1 MKLNYKEL
9 GNPESQPLLILHG
22 VFGSLDNWLTLG
34 RQFSET
40 YRVFLIDQRNHGRS
54 PHDSKMNYGVLADD
68 LNNFIE
74 AHQLKNPLLI
84 GHSMGGKVVM
94 QYALTYP
101 NTFEKMAIVDISPRK
116 YNVSHHEAILNGLKA
131 IDVENLKSR
140 SQADQTLANY
150 VDEEGVRMFLLK
162 NLARTK
168 DGFEWKMNLPILAK
182 SITKIGGKITKNQD
196 IGTAVDFNDTPAL
209 FINGGQSRYIQEK
222 DVPTITKHFP
232 NAHIH
237 TIHDAGHWVHAQSP
251 KEFFDVVM
259 KFLKETI

>member
-9 GNPESQPLLILHG
+9 GNPKSQPLLILHG

-34 RQFSET
+34 RQFAET

-54 PHDSKMNYGVLADD
+54 PHDSTMNYTALADD
-68 LNNFIE
+68 LHNFIE
-74 AHQLKNPLLI
+74 EHQLKNPLLI

-94 QYALTYP
+94 QYALNYP
-101 NTFEKMAIVDISPRK
+101 DTFEKMVIVDISPRK

-131 IDVENLKSR
+131 IDVEKLENR
-140 SQADQTLANY
+140 SDADEVLGQY
-150 VDEEGVRMFLLK
+150 IDEEDVRMFLLK

-168 DGFEWKMNLPILAK
+168 EGFEWKMNLPVLEK
-182 SITKIGGKITKNQD
+182 SITKIGGAVTKNKNID
-196 IGTAVDFNDTPAL
+196 TAIDYNEKPTL

-222 DVPTITKHFP
+222 DISTITKYFP

-259 KFLKETI
+259 KFLKN

>member
-9 GNPESQPLLILHG
+9 GDPKSQPLLILHG

-34 RQFSET
+34 RQFAEQ

-54 PHDSKMNYGVLADD
+54 PHDSTMNYVILAED
-68 LNNFIE
+68 LHNFIE
-74 AHQLKNPLLI
+74 EHQLQNPLLI

-101 NTFEKMAIVDISPRK
+101 TTFEKMVVVDISPRK

-131 IDVENLKSR
+131 INIQKIESR
-140 SQADQTLANY
+140 NEADETLGQY
-150 VDEEGVRMFLLK
+150 IEEEGVRLFLLK

-168 DGFEWKMNLPILAK
+168 DGFEWKMNLPVLEK
-182 SITKIGGKITKNQD
+182 SIIKIGGAVTKNKN
-196 IGTAVDFNDTPAL
+196 IATAVDYNEKPTL

-222 DVPTITKHFP
+222 DIPNITKYFP

-237 TIHDAGHWVHAQSP
+237 TIHEAGHWVHAQAP
-251 KEFFDVVM
+251 EEFFDVVM
-259 KFLKETI
+259 KFLNE

>member
-9 GNPESQPLLILHG
+9 GNPNSQPLLILHG

-34 RQFSET
+34 RQFAET

-54 PHDSKMNYGVLADD
+54 PHDSTMNYTALADD
-68 LNNFIE
+68 LHHFIE
-74 AHQLKNPLLI
+74 EHQLKNPLLI

-101 NTFEKMAIVDISPRK
+101 NTYEKMIVVDISPRK

-131 IDVENLKSR
+131 IDVENLTSR
-140 SQADQTLANY
+140 DEADKKLEHY
-150 VDEEGVRMFLLK
+150 IEEEGVRLFLLK

-168 DGFEWKMNLPILAK
+168 DGFEWKMNLPILEK
-182 SITKIGGKITKNQD
+182 SITKIGSAVTKNKNVD
-196 IGTAVDFNDTPAL
+196 TAVDFNEKPAL
-209 FINGGQSRYIQEK
+209 FINGGQSRYVQEK
-222 DVPTITKHFP
+222 DISTITKYFP

-237 TIHDAGHWVHAQSP
+237 TIHQAGHWIHAQAP
-251 KEFFDVVM
+251 EDFFKVVM
-259 KFLKETI
+259 NFLKN

>member
-9 GNPESQPLLILHG
+9 GNPKSQPLLILHG

-34 RQFSET
+34 RQFAET

-54 PHDSKMNYGVLADD
+54 PHNEKMNYTILADD
-68 LNNFIE
+68 LHHFIE
-74 AHQLKNPLLI
+74 EHQLQNPLLI

-94 QYALTYP
+94 QYALNYP
-101 NTFEKMAIVDISPRK
+101 DTFEKMIVVDISPRK

-140 SQADQTLANY
+140 NEADEKLEQY
-150 VDEEGVRMFLLK
+150 IDEEGVRMFLLK

-168 DGFEWKMNLPILAK
+168 DGFEWKMNLPILEK
-182 SITKIGGKITKNQD
+182 SIIKIGGAVTKNKEID
-196 IGTAVDFNDTPAL
+196 TAVDFNDKPTL
-209 FINGGQSRYIQEK
+209 FINGGESRYIQEK
-222 DVPTITKHFP
+222 DIPTITKYFP

-237 TIHDAGHWVHAQSP
+237 TIHEAGHWVHAQAP
-251 KEFFDVVM
+251 EEFFSVVM
-259 KFLKETI
+259 NFLEN

>member
-9 GNPESQPLLILHG
+9 GNVNAPPLLILHG

-54 PHDSKMNYGVLADD
+54 PHDDKMNYIVLADD
-68 LNNFIE
+68 LHNFIE
-74 AHQLKNPLLI
+74 EHQLKNPLLI

-101 NTFEKMAIVDISPRK
+101 TAFEKMVVVDIAPRK

-131 IDVENLKSR
+131 IDIENLESR
-140 SQADQTLANY
+140 NDADEKLGQY
-150 VDEEGVRMFLLK
+150 IDEEGVRMFLLK

-168 DGFEWKMNLPILAK
+168 EGYEWKMNLPILEK
-182 SITKIGGKITKNQD
+182 SILKIGGAVTKNKN
-196 IGTAVDFNDTPAL
+196 VDSSVDYNEKPVL

-222 DVPTITKHFP
+222 DITMITKYFP

-237 TIHDAGHWVHAQSP
+237 TIEEAGHWVHAQTP
-251 KEFFDVVM
+251 KEFFEVVM
-259 KFLKETI
+259 SFLQS

>member
-9 GNPESQPLLILHG
+9 GDPKSQPLLILHG

-34 RQFSET
+34 RQFAET

-54 PHDSKMNYGVLADD
+54 PHDPTMNYAVLADD
-68 LNNFIE
+68 LHHFIE
-74 AHQLKNPLLI
+74 EHQLKNSLLI
-84 GHSMGGKVVM
+84 GHSMGGKTVM

-101 NTFEKMAIVDISPRK
+101 TTFEKMIVVDISPRK

-131 IDVENLKSR
+131 IKIEKLESR
-140 SQADQTLANY
+140 NDADETLGQY
-150 VDEEGVRMFLLK
+150 IDEESVRMFLLK

-168 DGFEWKMNLPILAK
+168 DGFEWKMNLPILEK
-182 SITKIGGKITKNQD
+182 SITKIGGAVTKNKSVE
-196 IGTAVDFNDTPAL
+196 TAVDYNSKPAL
-209 FINGGQSRYIQEK
+209 FINGGQSRYVQEK
-222 DVPTITKHFP
+222 DISTITKFFP

-251 KEFFDVVM
+251 KEFFDVAM
-259 KFLKETI
+259 NFLKD

>member
-9 GNPESQPLLILHG
+9 GDPKSQPLLILHG

-34 RQFSET
+34 REFSET

-54 PHDSKMNYGVLADD
+54 PHDTKMNYAILAED
-68 LNNFIE
+68 LHNFIE
-74 AHQLKNPLLI
+74 EHKLKNPLLI

-101 NTFEKMAIVDISPRK
+101 DAFQKMVVVDISPRK

-131 IDVENLKSR
+131 IDVQKLESR
-140 SQADQTLANY
+140 NGADETLEQY
-150 VDEEGVRMFLLK
+150 IDEEGVRMFLLK

-168 DGFEWKMNLPILAK
+168 DGFEWKMNLPVLEK
-182 SITKIGGKITKNQD
+182 SILKIGGAVTKNKSID
-196 IGTAVDFNDTPAL
+196 SAVDYNEKPVL

-222 DVPTITKHFP
+222 DIPTITKYFP

-251 KEFFDVVM
+251 KEFFETVTN
-259 KFLKETI
+259 FLKD

>member
-9 GNPESQPLLILHG
+9 GDPKSQPLLILHG

-34 RQFSET
+34 REFSET

-54 PHDSKMNYGVLADD
+54 PHDAKMNYAILAED
-68 LNNFIE
+68 LHNFAE
-74 AHQLKNPLLI
+74 EHKLKNPLLI
-84 GHSMGGKVVM
+84 GHSMGGKVAM

-101 NTFEKMAIVDISPRK
+101 DTFQKMVIVDISPRK

-131 IDVENLKSR
+131 IDVQKLESR
-140 SQADQTLANY
+140 NEADETLGQY
-150 VDEEGVRMFLLK
+150 IDEEGVRMFLLK

-168 DGFEWKMNLPILAK
+168 DGFEWKMNLPVLEK
-182 SITKIGGKITKNQD
+182 SILKIGGAVTKNKSID
-196 IGTAVDFNDTPAL
+196 SAVDYNEKPVL

-222 DVPTITKHFP
+222 DIPTITKYFP

-251 KEFFDVVM
+251 KEFFETVTN
-259 KFLKETI
+259 FLKD

>member
-9 GNPESQPLLILHG
+9 GDPKSQPLLILHG

-34 RQFSET
+34 RQFAET

-54 PHDSKMNYGVLADD
+54 PHDEKMNYAVLADD
-68 LNNFIE
+68 LYHFIE
-74 AHQLKNPLLI
+74 EHQLKNPLLI

-101 NTFEKMAIVDISPRK
+101 DTYEKMVVVDISPRK

-140 SQADQTLANY
+140 GEADEKLGQY
-150 VDEEGVRMFLLK
+150 IDEEGVRMFLLK

-168 DGFEWKMNLPILAK
+168 DGFEWKMNLPVLEK
-182 SITKIGGKITKNQD
+182 SILKIGGAVTKNKNID
-196 IGTAVDFNDTPAL
+196 TAVDFNDKSTL

-222 DVPTITKHFP
+222 DIPTIIKYFP
-232 NAHIH
+232 TAHIH
-237 TIHDAGHWVHAQSP
+237 TIEEAGHWVHAQAP
-251 KEFFDVVM
+251 KEFFETVM
-259 KFLKETI
+259 NFLQS

>member
-9 GNPESQPLLILHG
+9 GNPTSQPLLILHG

-34 RQFSET
+34 RQFSEH

-54 PHDSKMNYGVLADD
+54 PHDSKMNYTILAED
-68 LNNFIE
+68 LHNFIE
-74 AHQLKNPLLI
+74 EHQLKNPLLI

-101 NTFEKMAIVDISPRK
+101 NTFEKMVVVDISPRK
-116 YNVSHHEAILNGLKA
+116 YNISHHEAILNGLKA
-131 IDVENLKSR
+131 IDVEKLKSR
-140 SQADQTLANY
+140 NDADETLGQY
-150 VDEEGVRMFLLK
+150 IDEEGVRMFLLK
-162 NLARTK
+162 NLARSK
-168 DGFEWKMNLPILAK
+168 EGFEWKMNLSALEK
-182 SITKIGGKITKNQD
+182 SITKIGGAVTKNKN
-196 IGTAVDFNDTPAL
+196 INTAVDYNEKSTL

-222 DVPTITKHFP
+222 DIPNITKYFP

-237 TIHDAGHWVHAQSP
+237 TIHDAGHWVHAQAP

-259 KFLKETI
+259 KFLND

>member
-9 GNPESQPLLILHG
+9 GNTQAQPLLILHG

-34 RQFSET
+34 RQFAEN

-54 PHDSKMNYGVLADD
+54 PHDAIMNYTVLADD
-68 LNNFIE
+68 LHNFIE
-74 AHQLKNPLLI
+74 EHQLKNPLLI

-101 NTFEKMAIVDISPRK
+101 DTFDRMVVVDIAPRK

-131 IDVENLKSR
+131 IDIENLKNR
-140 SQADQTLANY
+140 TDADEILGQY
-150 VDEEGVRMFLLK
+150 IDEEGVRMFLLK
-162 NLARTK
+162 NLARSK
-168 DGFEWKMNLPILAK
+168 DGFEWKMNLPVLEK
-182 SITKIGGKITKNQD
+182 SITKIGGAVTKNKNID
-196 IGTAVDFNDTPAL
+196 TAVDFNDKSTL

-222 DVPTITKHFP
+222 DISTIMKYFP

-237 TIHDAGHWVHAQSP
+237 TIHEAGHWVHAQAP
-251 KEFFDVVM
+251 EEFFEVVM
-259 KFLKETI
+259 KFFKN

>member
-9 GNPESQPLLILHG
+9 GNSDAQPLLILHG

-54 PHDSKMNYGVLADD
+54 PHDANMNYTVLATD
-68 LNNFIE
+68 LHHFIE
-74 AHQLKNPLLI
+74 EHRLKSPLLI

-101 NTFEKMAIVDISPRK
+101 NAFEKMVVVDISPRK

-131 IDVENLKSR
+131 IDIEKLESR
-140 SQADQTLANY
+140 NEADNKLGQY
-150 VDEEGVRMFLLK
+150 IDEEGVRMFLLK

-168 DGFEWKMNLPILAK
+168 EGYEWKMNLPVLEK
-182 SITKIGGKITKNQD
+182 SISKIGGAVIKDKD
-196 IGTAVDFNDTPAL
+196 IDTAVDFNEKPTL

-222 DVPTITKHFP
+222 DIPTIVKYFP

-237 TIHDAGHWVHAQSP
+237 TIQEAGHWVHAQTP
-251 KEFFDVVM
+251 KEFFEVVM
-259 KFLKETI
+259 KFFR